1 MVIQGRG
8 WIIDDRVVVD
18 LGYDHY
24 VILMDSKK
32 EKGIALKS
40 LKNKEEVLLKLIK

>member
-8 WIIDDRVVVD
+8 WIIDNRVVID

-24 VILMDSKK
+24 VILMDSRK
-32 EKGIALKS
+32 EKGIILES
-40 LKNKEEVLLKLIK
+40 LKNKEDVLLKVIK

>member
-24 VILMDSKK
+24 VVLMDSEKV
-32 EKGIALKS
+32 KGITLKT
-40 LKNKEEVLLKLIK
+40 LKNKDDVLLKVIK